1 MQSSRRQAR
10 GRWNPTHVIEETLK
24 QIEARIRAAG
34 SIAEDRKVELLQ
46 LLSTLDSEVAVLAK
60 THGEHAESIA
70 RFTELSAREAT
81 RTQRNPRLLELSLEG
96 LSSSVEEFEQ
106 SHPRLVEI
114 ANAISNTLAS
124 LGI

>member
-1 MQSSRRQAR
+1 M
-10 GRWNPTHVIEETLK
+10 IEDTLK
-24 QIEARIRAAG
+24 KIDARVRAAD
-34 SIAEDRKVELLQ
+34 SIPGDRKVELLE
-46 LLSTLDSEVAVLAK
+46 LLSTLHSEVAALAK

-70 RFTELSAREAT
+70 SFTELSAREAT
-81 RTQRNPRLLELSLEG
+81 RTPRNPRLLELSLAG

-114 ANAISNTLAS
+114 ANAISNALAS

>member
-1 MQSSRRQAR
+1 M
-10 GRWNPTHVIEETLK
+10 IEDTLK
-24 QIEARIRAAG
+24 KIEARIRAADT
-34 SIAEDRKVELLQ
+34 IAGDRKGELLQ
-46 LLSTLDSEVAVLAK
+46 LLGTLHSEVAELSK

-70 RFTELSAREAT
+70 SFTELSAREAT
-81 RTQRNPRLLELSLEG
+81 RTQRNPRLLELSLAG

-114 ANAISNTLAS
+114 ANAISNALAS

>member
-1 MQSSRRQAR
+1 M
-10 GRWNPTHVIEETLK
+10 IEDTLK
-24 QIEARIRAAG
+24 KIEARVQAADTLAG
-34 SIAEDRKVELLQ
+34 DPKVELLQ
-46 LLSTLDSEVAVLAK
+46 LLSTLHFEVAELAK

-70 RFTELSAREAT
+70 SFAEASTREAT
-81 RTQRNPRLLELSLEG
+81 RTQRNPRLLELSLAG

-114 ANAISNTLAS
+114 ANAISNALAS